1 LDKGKFPLPLLL
13 LLEKLPEVERDSLM
27 ARFKAGDK
35 TVSAD
40 FTKRLHDFPIFD
52 EVVATFEAE
61 LSKATEAVA
70 PFSELPPV
78 ASMQKIAELVRA
90 QLGRIA

>member
-1 LDKGKFPLPLLL
+1 
-13 LLEKLPEVERDSLM
+13 M
-27 ARFKAGDK
+27 
-35 TVSAD
+35 SAD

-61 LSKATEAVA
+61 LAKATDAVA

-78 ASMQKIAELVRA
+78 AAMQKIAELVRA
-90 QLGRIA
+90 QLGRIEKRPA